1 MARISA
7 ILETCEVGDSLT
19 NGTLKWKVSHRYLED
34 GKLIVIALPD
44 EANTDKFELWSCGVE
59 DYAYMPG
66 LKKCN

>member
-44 EANTDKFELWSCGVE
+44 EANTDKFEL
-59 DYAYMPG
+59 
-66 LKKCN
+66 